1 MSTAQS
7 SKTNSASSSGGL
19 TPVRR
24 PWASTSGDDN
34 LNGRVAAIS
43 IVGIIVVVYALGITM
58 QWLDYYPPPKV
69 LQIVVAVVA
78 GVGGA
83 YLLFMFLNKLI
94 EALPQR
100 WEERL
105 KPYAFL
111 LPGMLL
117 IGVFLIYP
125 AALTVIYSFK
135 SLDSSEWVGLSNYT
149 DILSSSSFRGTIL
162 NNLLWLL
169 VVPLLTVV
177 VGLFVATLADRLP
190 ARWEKIAKS
199 VIFLPM
205 AISFVGAATIWRF
218 VYAYNPEDQAQI
230 GLLNGII
237 VSFGFEPV
245 SWLEQSSGNLN
256 DFLLMVILIWLQT
269 GFAMVLL
276 SAAIKSVPEETLEA
290 ARIDGA
296 DERKIFFQI
305 VVPQIRGTL
314 ITVFITVLILVL
326 KVFDIVYVTTAGNFE
341 TNVIGLAFFQQIFQ
355 FGDNGIA
362 SAIVVILML
371 AVVPVLIYQI
381 RHFKAEEATR

>member
-1 MSTAQS
+1 MSTTQS
-7 SKTNSASSSGGL
+7 SKTASPSSSGGL
-19 TPVRR
+19 RPVRK

-43 IVGIIVVVYALGITM
+43 VVGIIVVVYALGITM

-169 VVPLLTVV
+169 VVPILTVV

-218 VYAYNPEDQAQI
+218 VYAYNPRGSGADRSAQRHHR
-230 GLLNGII
+230 
-237 VSFGFEPV
+237 VVRVRARVVARAVERQP
-245 SWLEQSSGNLN
+245 QR
-256 DFLLMVILIWLQT
+256 
-269 GFAMVLL
+269 L
-276 SAAIKSVPEETLEA
+276 SPDGDLDLVADRL
-290 ARIDGA
+290 RDGA
-296 DERKIFFQI
+296 ALRRHQERAGGD
-305 VVPQIRGTL
+305 PRG
-314 ITVFITVLILVL
+314 
-326 KVFDIVYVTTAGNFE
+326 G
-341 TNVIGLAFFQQIFQ
+341 
-355 FGDNGIA
+355 
-362 SAIVVILML
+362 
-371 AVVPVLIYQI
+371 P
-381 RHFKAEEATR
+381 H